1 MVRGSDMLGRVRLT
15 GTLCGRLVPQDLEYV
30 RQFWGEVSKV
40 EVKDNDATYGIPTTS
55 IGSMYPATSPPPAE
69 PPMLKLNERPDFV
82 RSDFLRSPPMRE
94 IVETTMVETPSF
106 GDEDEAAGHIV

>member
-1 MVRGSDMLGRVRLT
+1 V
-15 GTLCGRLVPQDLEYV
+15 
-30 RQFWGEVSKV
+30 
-40 EVKDNDATYGIPTTS
+40 
-55 IGSMYPATSPPPAE
+55 
-69 PPMLKLNERPDFV
+69 LKLNERPDFV